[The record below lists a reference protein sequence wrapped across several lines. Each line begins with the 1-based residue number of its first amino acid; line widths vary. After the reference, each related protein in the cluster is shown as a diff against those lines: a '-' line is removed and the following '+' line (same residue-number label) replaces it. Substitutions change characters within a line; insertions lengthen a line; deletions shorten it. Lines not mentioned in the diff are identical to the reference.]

1 MKKTISV
8 VIATCIGIFL
18 CMLDTTIMN
27 IALPAIQKGLSV
39 NLPDLSWALNIYTIL
54 FATLTIPL
62 SKLAERIGINRF
74 YLVGLITFAVGSL
87 LSAFATNIVSL
98 DIGRAIQSIGAAT
111 VFPLSMTIGIST
123 VDTSNRPKVIAAL
136 GVTQGLA
143 AALGPVIGGIVTQFL
158 SWRWIFL
165 INIPLMMLV
174 LLLVAFNLSMNQ
186 ERNAKPIDLQGCIL
200 SMVTLFSLTLLLVK
214 GREWGWTS
222 LSSIFLAILFL
233 AGCAT
238 FILVERFSK
247 NPMVPLDLF
256 KNRQFVGAS
265 VAIVLSNLFLVGVTV
280 ILPTYFTNIQQKTE
294 LAAALIVTPITVMI
308 FVFSPIAA
316 LIIDKV
322 GARIVVLL
330 GFMLMALGYTMF
342 FTINLYNSLEIFVA
356 CITLGTGYGIIA
368 GPITVLAAADF
379 TGEKLNSSQ
388 SVAGVLRQVGVVL
401 AVAIFVTNL
410 YSGLATAKVSSVK
423 FASERIQRL
432 AIPQKQKRVML
443 KTTQKAIST
452 GKTHQKFPT
461 DHFSKKERSA
471 IINTSYV
478 AAISRVLS
486 PSSSEKIQIMTQVK
500 QKVGTALTKQNHNI
514 NAAISEIQTK
524 SEGYFTDAF
533 KLLYRNTLPFLFV
546 AILSSFIFPAFE
558 RRQKERQ

>member
-8 VIATCIGIFL
+8 VMATCIGIFL

-330 GFMLMALGYTMF
+330 GFMLMALGYAMF